1 MEPGRSS
8 STVGQSR
15 ESLDRGAGIL
25 SDVARRGVV
34 KTENAEDEQE
44 ILKANRGCIPETLN
58 PKPL

>member
-34 KTENAEDEQE
+34 KTENAEDEEE
-44 ILKANRGCIPETLN
+44 ILKQIEAAY
-58 PKPL
+58 PKH